1 VALLTLSLIHLA
13 PAIGATVPQAPGFAK
28 ATLKVIVDNDYAAF
42 MGDENNVTR
51 LFYQNDY
58 PWMTQITNAASVD
71 IYPQT
76 GETYIY
82 LAVMG
87 GGGTEDWAGKLNG
100 LDVVDIPGA
109 QATTGRNP
117 LGLGVAS
124 SPYMT
129 LQGFISGYNT
139 SDVANGVQNVTLSN
153 LQTALTGVTWSSA
166 VSTGSGSGNI
176 PTYKTSGVCCGT
188 DATNAG
194 MSGKGWNF
202 PSNSLV
208 VFRYPLSSLGL
219 PVRPGNSQVVVDWDA
234 PAAGDAPTGYIVQY
248 KKSSDPDS
256 AYTTFST
263 PSALT
268 TIETVTGLT
277 NGIFYSFR
285 VAATNTYGT
294 GAYSVVREAMPIGTA
309 PAPTSLVPTPKASSA
324 QITFTDPIANGGS
337 AITNYEYS
345 TDGGGT
351 WLSLSPVDTVSP
363 VTISGL
369 TDGVTYSVK
378 LRAVNGS
385 GSGTASTS
393 VSVTPGLVSRIS
405 NFTLSNAPA
414 KGLTTTISIALNVA
428 GKVNFLID
436 GKRIASC
443 YKVASTGTSPSISAT
458 CTWKPTVSGRR
469 IITIQHIPTDNSYAN
484 GTFAATAIQ
493 VVKRTTLR

>member
-1 VALLTLSLIHLA
+1 MKPFLVALLTLSLIHLA

-76 GETYIY
+76 GETYLY

-100 LDVVDIPGA
+100 LDVVDIAGA
-109 QATTGRNP
+109 QATTGRIP
-117 LGLGVAS
+117 LGFGVAS

-139 SDVANGVQNVTLSN
+139 SDVANGVQNVTLSA

-234 PAAGDAPTGYIVQY
+234 PAAGDAPTGYMVQY

-285 VAATNTYGT
+285 VAATNT
-294 GAYSVVREAMPIGTA
+294 
-309 PAPTSLVPTPKASSA
+309 
-324 QITFTDPIANGGS
+324 
-337 AITNYEYS
+337 
-345 TDGGGT
+345 
-351 WLSLSPVDTVSP
+351 
-363 VTISGL
+363 
-369 TDGVTYSVK
+369 
-378 LRAVNGS
+378 
-385 GSGTASTS
+385 
-393 VSVTPGLVSRIS
+393 
-405 NFTLSNAPA
+405 
-414 KGLTTTISIALNVA
+414 
-428 GKVNFLID
+428 
-436 GKRIASC
+436 
-443 YKVASTGTSPSISAT
+443 
-458 CTWKPTVSGRR
+458 
-469 IITIQHIPTDNSYAN
+469 
-484 GTFAATAIQ
+484 
-493 VVKRTTLR
+493 